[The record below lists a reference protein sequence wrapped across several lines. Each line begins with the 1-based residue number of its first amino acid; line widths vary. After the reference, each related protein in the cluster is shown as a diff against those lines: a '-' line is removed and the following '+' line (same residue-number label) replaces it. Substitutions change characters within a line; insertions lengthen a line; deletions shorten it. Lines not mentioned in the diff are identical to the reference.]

1 MTEMIQREPVW
12 TREEVY
18 YIAERAHRLYRQ
30 GRYHDAGIL
39 FDGLTAVDPENLYC
53 RKALAA
59 VYMVLKEHGAAVQH
73 LNAIL
78 VRDRH
83 DAEALAGR
91 CEALIA
97 LKDLAAARRDLQSLS
112 ALPNGLENARRLRL
126 LFDQADLAPRA
137 RSQQLPQGQSR

>member
-1 MTEMIQREPVW
+1 MFRDEPAW
-12 TREEVY
+12 TREEIY

-30 GRYHDAGIL
+30 GRFHDAGIL
-39 FDGLTAVDPENLYC
+39 FDGLAAVDPQNLYC

-59 VYMVLKEHGAAVQH
+59 VYMVLKEHSAAVRH

-78 VRDRH
+78 ARDRH

-97 LKDLAAARRDLQSLS
+97 MKDLAAARRDFQSLS
-112 ALPNGLENARRLRL
+112 ALPGGLENARRLRL
-126 LFDQADLAPRA
+126 LLDQAELAPDA
-137 RSQQLPQGQSR
+137 RSQQLPDGRSR

>member
-1 MTEMIQREPVW
+1 MFRGESAW
-12 TREEVY
+12 TREEIY

-30 GRYHDAGIL
+30 GRFHDAGIL

-59 VYMVLKEHGAAVQH
+59 VYMALKEHGAAVRH

-78 VRDRH
+78 TRDSN

-97 LKDLAAARRDLQSLS
+97 MKDLAAARRDFQLLS
-112 ALPNGLENARRLRL
+112 ALPGGFENASRLRL
-126 LFDQADLAPRA
+126 LLDQAELAPGA
-137 RSQQLPQGQSR
+137 PSQQLPGGRPR

>member
-1 MTEMIQREPVW
+1 MIQREPVW
-12 TREEVY
+12 TREEIY

-30 GRYHDAGIL
+30 GRFDNAGIL
-39 FDGLTAVDPENLYC
+39 FEGLTAIDPENVYC

-59 VYMVLKEHGAAVQH
+59 IYMGLKEHGAAVRH
-73 LNAIL
+73 LDAIL
-78 VRDRH
+78 LRDRF

-97 LKDLAAARRDLQSLS
+97 MKVLEAARRDFQSLL
-112 ALPNGLENARRLRL
+112 ALPGGFENARRLRL
-126 LFDQADLAPRA
+126 LLDQAELAPGA